1 MAVEAKN
8 DGSTNDHQDS
18 AGLYTTYITD
28 QTFAASDHF
37 CAINSCFLV
46 TCL

>member
-28 QTFAASDHF
+28 QTFATRDHF
-37 CAINSCFLV
+37 YAINSCFLV